1 MPARVLR
8 QDPEIKELFRA
19 RIREKVE
26 QEKERM
32 RGRIDEGVPSWIRWA
47 VKPLAEWRF
56 DAVRARDRARG
67 DGGEDSAALHF
78 WLLLSGEWIL
88 INDAVLEPESGEF
101 IQVDHVL
108 VGPPGVFLVE
118 TKAWEG
124 AFLAVR
130 DEWRHKEGSSW
141 VRCESPTRQSLRHK
155 RLFVEWLRGLGLDL
169 PGDPDGFVFP
179 IVLLTRCGWL
189 KAEGCSVPIFGGGRG
204 PGQTTMRGVRR
215 GADGEGACEG
225 RRLGPR
231 VRLPGRGRAGAA
243 DLRREG
249 PESFRRFRRQARGRM
264 VVFSCRV
271 RHGGAPSRV
280 VRAEPFTWASTAV
293 REDGS
298 LWLWRT
304 AAGTRVCSRTWPAC
318 GKGSKARR

>member
-8 QDPEIKELFRA
+8 QDPEIREMFRA

-32 RGRIDEGVPSWIRWA
+32 RGRIDEEVPSWIRWA

-88 INDAVLEPESGEF
+88 INDAVLEPDPGEF

-118 TKAWEG
+118 AKAWEG

-130 DEWRHKEGSSW
+130 DEWRRKAGSSW
-141 VRCESPTRQSLRHK
+141 VRCESPTKQSLRHK
-155 RLFVEWLRGLGLDL
+155 RLFVEWLRGLGLGL

-189 KAEGCSVPIFGGGRG
+189 KAEGCSAPIFRDGAHLAGHLRRRTRESRALSPEQREAVAAAVARARPLCAEFGVERVEKVPAKGGDWIRVFGSR
-204 PGQTTMRGVRR
+204 
-215 GADGEGACEG
+215 EGAELA
-225 RRLGPR
+225 RRTY
-231 VRLPGRGRAGAA
+231 A
-243 DLRREG
+243 
-249 PESFRRFRRQARGRM
+249 ARGRK
-264 VVFSCRV
+264 VSGVFADR
-271 RHGGAPSRV
+271 
-280 VRAEPFTWASTAV
+280 
-293 REDGS
+293 RE
-298 LWLWRT
+298 
-304 AAGTRVCSRTWPAC
+304 AGWWCFHV
-318 GKGSKARR
+318 G